1 MPGPSNYGE
10 DHMTANAGMIDRAL
24 RVIVGLALV
33 ALALGFIPGVA
44 PTVWGWIG
52 VVPLLT
58 GLIGYCP
65 AYSILG
71 VNTCG
76 R

>member
-1 MPGPSNYGE
+1 
-10 DHMTANAGMIDRAL
+10 MTANAGMIDRAL

-58 GLIGYCP
+58 AVVGICP

-76 R
+76 RRA